1 MQSILWTRE
10 VSIANLHIDVSSSYN
25 ILVNFWVMTREAAF
39 FNLCDYAA
47 RNYLGNVKNKTKQN
61 KNNTNF
67 SQFK

>member
-1 MQSILWTRE
+1 
-10 VSIANLHIDVSSSYN
+10 
-25 ILVNFWVMTREAAF
+25 MTREAAF